1 MANLSFTV
9 FLSQIKYFKKHP
21 FIISDTVQ
29 LICVNQMLILLSTR
43 QRSRIC
49 DVLVD
54 TSGASLF
61 RRCSPLHQ
69 RHVNFASTSMS
80 SPIDHDVII
89 EINGISY
96 IRNFDKA

>member
-29 LICVNQMLILLSTR
+29 LICVNQMLILSSTR
-43 QRSRIC
+43 QHFRIC

-54 TSGASLF
+54 ISSVGISTSFAATSTSLF
-61 RRCSPLHQ
+61 VAAMTLFNVDIGNSRSQCHHRKQ
-69 RHVNFASTSMS
+69 M
-80 SPIDHDVII
+80 
-89 EINGISY
+89 
-96 IRNFDKA
+96 